1 MEILIS
7 MISNF
12 HNYITVL
19 RAHFPFNSRNLYS
32 SLEYLILH
40 PECYWHQANKLM
52 VDWIITPPWVSK
64 HLHCLLF
71 HNNKLLFLPST
82 PWLHIPCSEM
92 ETILSAQFLGTHSNP
107 TVTRLE
113 YYRLM
118 TLSTIYLPINIWKVK
133 VWFLILYQLHFS
145 CIRNNANWKVS
156 PLFLKNIFPALHSNH
171 LCFHMHFYSL
181 PTIFLI
187 FQIFLALL
195 LMSLFFS
202 SHFCHLFS
210 LSKHFNML
218 MMYWYPLSNQLFLS
232 RLGREFYHA
241 AITINSSTFFFTER
255 EKY

>member
-156 PLFLKNIFPALHSNH
+156 PPFFKKHFPGLT
-171 LCFHMHFYSL
+171 FK
-181 PTIFLI
+181 P
-187 FQIFLALL
+187 
-195 LMSLFFS
+195 SLFSHAFLFTAHHIFNFS
-202 SHFCHLFS
+202 NISCTTT
-210 LSKHFNML
+210 
-218 MMYWYPLSNQLFLS
+218 YV
-232 RLGREFYHA
+232 
-241 AITINSSTFFFTER
+241 TFFFFFSFLPFVFPLQTFQYANDVLAPSLKPIISVQIR
-255 EKY
+255 ILSCGNYHQ